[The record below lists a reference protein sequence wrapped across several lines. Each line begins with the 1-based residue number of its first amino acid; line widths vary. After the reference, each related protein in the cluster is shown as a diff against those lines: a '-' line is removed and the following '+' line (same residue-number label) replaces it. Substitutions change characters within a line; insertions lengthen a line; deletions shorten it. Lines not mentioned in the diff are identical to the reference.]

1 MLFCTTLVDWLLAR
15 NSRTARHTH
24 LSIDV
29 EVFADVIEYG
39 VTKIFSEVFCIDG
52 KDEHILFANIV

>member
-1 MLFCTTLVDWLLAR
+1 MALQ
-15 NSRTARHTH
+15 TAWHTH
-24 LSIDV
+24 LSIDVDV